1 MKIEDIIKAKF
12 INPQQKA
19 LINIRYTSNFLSN
32 IQNDFMSDF
41 GITMPQFNILRILR
55 GAEKPLNVNS
65 VKSRMIEV
73 SPNITRIIDKLV
85 LKKLIFRTTSKDD
98 RREIFIEINNEG
110 LELLKKIDQK
120 NIETRFSPANLT
132 DLESET
138 LSALLDKIREGF

>member
-1 MKIEDIIKAKF
+1 MKIEDIIKTKF

-41 GITMPQFNILRILR
+41 GITMAQFNILRILR
-55 GAEKPLNVNS
+55 GAEIPLNVNS

-85 LKKLIFRTTSKDD
+85 VKKLIFRTTSNED